1 MHRNWLRQKLENYQ
15 PATPTEAASLIKV
28 LDLLEHHP
36 RCFER
41 DYYTPGHITGSAW
54 IVNRDRTKALL
65 HKHRKF
71 NTWIQL
77 GGHSD
82 SDPFTNLVAL
92 REAEEESGLKSVRLV
107 SDDIFD
113 IDAHDI
119 DSPNHPPKH
128 LHCDIRF
135 LVEADENEAFSPIE
149 GESKEL
155 AWIPLEEIAQYNR
168 EESITRLAEKAKK
181 LSHEN

>member
-1 MHRNWLRQKLENYQ
+1 MHRNWLKQKLENYE
-15 PATPTEAASLIKV
+15 PASPTEAASLVKL

-36 RCFER
+36 RCFDR

-54 IVNRDRTKALL
+54 IVNREHTKALL

-82 SDPFTNLVAL
+82 SEPLTNQVAL
-92 REAEEESGLKSVRLV
+92 REAEEESGLKSVKLV

-113 IDAHDI
+113 MDVHSIGSRDDMPAHW
-119 DSPNHPPKH
+119 HY
-128 LHCDIRF
+128 DIRF
-135 LVEADENEAFSPIE
+135 LIEADENEPFSPSE

-155 AWIPLEEIAQYNR
+155 AWIPLDQIAQYNQN
-168 EESITRLAEKAKK
+168 ESITRMAEKTKK
-181 LSHEN
+181 LS